1 MAIEDEMKESPDI
14 SAIGNN
20 RMSSKLHNRNFTL
33 GKQHQSINFKTN
45 NFVSDPNALT
55 PIKKGVNTST

>member
-14 SAIGNN
+14 AAIGNN

-33 GKQHQSINFKTN
+33 GKHHQTINFKTN
-45 NFVSDPNALT
+45 NFVSDANPLT
-55 PIKKGVNTST
+55 PIKKGVTTST